1 MENESL
7 RIKCPHCGAVLLVK
21 KMPGLETKNI
31 PCPICKNVHKFT
43 EYQVPRQPA
52 STAGDDPTLPSGD
65 TKGSDHTQPVGDRA
79 WGIGRLRQKGY
90 PGDYKLSLGMNT
102 LGRAAQ
108 TSHATVQIKNDDGYM
123 SRMHGA
129 IEVTKLPSGGYVH
142 YYFNTENKNPTYIN
156 GVKVEKGD
164 RIILSNGD
172 VVKMANTELTF
183 VVETGDE
190 TQC

>member
-1 MENESL
+1 MENDSL
-7 RIKCPHCGAVLLVK
+7 RIKCPHCGAVLIVK

-43 EYQVPRQPA
+43 EYQVPRQSA
-52 STAGDDPTLPSGD
+52 SSDNGEPTLTSGETTAGD
-65 TKGSDHTQPVGDRA
+65 HTQAVGDRA
-79 WGIGRLRQKGY
+79 WVIGRLRQKGHS
-90 PGDYKLSLGMNT
+90 GDYKLSLGMNT

-108 TSHATVQIKNDDGYM
+108 TSHATVQIKTDDGYM

-129 IEVTKLPSGGYVH
+129 IEVNKLPSGGYVH
-142 YYFNTENKNPTYIN
+142 YYSNTENKNPTYIN
-156 GVKVEKGD
+156 GIKVEKGD
-164 RIILSNGD
+164 RIILSDGD